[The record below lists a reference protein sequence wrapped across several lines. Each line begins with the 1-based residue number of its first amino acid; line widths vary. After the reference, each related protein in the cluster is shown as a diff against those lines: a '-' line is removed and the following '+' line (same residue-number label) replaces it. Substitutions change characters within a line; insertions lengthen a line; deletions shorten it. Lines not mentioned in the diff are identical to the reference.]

1 MKPVN
6 RMPRDAR
13 ENVGEPSPRIRAV
26 HLAVTMRLYM
36 VATRWPPRS
45 EPQNSHAS
53 RTHPASTPGMRMG
66 LARHSGSSRFGLLG
80 HLPIPREQV
89 GDSVD
94 GVIWKSGKHVSEP
107 GLRIN
112 VVHLAGLD
120 HTPTDTPSWPF
131 PTQAPTSAGSFHR
144 QKPARLA

>member
-1 MKPVN
+1 
-6 RMPRDAR
+6 
-13 ENVGEPSPRIRAV
+13 
-26 HLAVTMRLYM
+26 MR
-36 VATRWPPRS
+36 T
-45 EPQNSHAS
+45 
-53 RTHPASTPGMRMG
+53 G
-66 LARHSGSSRFGLLG
+66 LARRSGSSRFGLLD

-94 GVIWKSGKHVSEP
+94 GVIWRPGKHLSEP

-120 HTPTDTPSWPF
+120 HTPKDTLSWLFPSP
-131 PTQAPTSAGSFHR
+131 APASARLFRR